1 MVRRPAYHQ
10 TEVSC
15 IQTVY
20 LPDSFTPLRKLY
32 LYHCDPRGLPL
43 ALVCHDG
50 MIAWL
55 VEHVE

>member
-1 MVRRPAYHQ
+1 M
-10 TEVSC
+10 SC